1 MTSEER
7 WRVFIKLR
15 RLYFGLVGRF
25 TQIIQ
30 MYHTYKA
37 IMAVENSEVE
47 IVSSEHFMHLAMA
60 MSTTDFTQ
68 PHMIRIHD
76 ARRTKELSD
85 ILMIDEV
92 KKQNNPPE

>member
-1 MTSEER
+1 MVWWATHPDHLNVSHLQSHPGCRKFRSRDRFVRALYVFGYDEED
-7 WRVFIKLR
+7 V
-15 RLYFGLVGRF
+15 
-25 TQIIQ
+25 Q
-30 MYHTYKA
+30 
-37 IMAVENSEVE
+37 
-47 IVSSEHFMHLAMA
+47 A

-76 ARRTKELSD
+76 ARRTKELND